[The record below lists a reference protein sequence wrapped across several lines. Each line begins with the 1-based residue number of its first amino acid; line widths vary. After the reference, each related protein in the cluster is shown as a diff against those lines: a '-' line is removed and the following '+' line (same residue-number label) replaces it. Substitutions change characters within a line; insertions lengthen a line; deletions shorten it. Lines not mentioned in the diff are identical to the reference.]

1 VFALK
6 GILPPS
12 PLLAPLEVGHQREPL
27 VNNEKFL
34 TGQAVGLSNG
44 VKCPDLPFITDSL
57 DLEKLTL
64 RLRPNHALWCRD
76 KVALRGNP
84 EQALAFRP
92 ESRRV
97 DNKVL

>member
-1 VFALK
+1 ML
-6 GILPPS
+6 
-12 PLLAPLEVGHQREPL
+12 R
-27 VNNEKFL
+27 

-44 VKCPDLPFITDSL
+44 VKCPALPFITDSL

-64 RLRPNHALWCRD
+64 RLRPNHALWSRD

>member
-1 VFALK
+1 MNFERDGSHRALNAVFALK

-12 PLLAPLEVGHQREPL
+12 PLQGA
-27 VNNEKFL
+27 
-34 TGQAVGLSNG
+34 GLSKG
-44 VKCPDLPFITDSL
+44 AKCPGPPFITDPL

-64 RLRPNHALWCRD
+64 RLRPNHALWSRD